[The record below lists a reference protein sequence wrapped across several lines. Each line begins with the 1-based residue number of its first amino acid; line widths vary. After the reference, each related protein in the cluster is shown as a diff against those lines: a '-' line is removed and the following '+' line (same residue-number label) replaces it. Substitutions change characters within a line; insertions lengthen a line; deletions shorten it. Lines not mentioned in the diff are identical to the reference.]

1 MKITL
6 AVLAEKLDNLIE
18 TNKNEHADILR
29 RQDKTN
35 GGIKTNADRI
45 NKLESLKNIA
55 IGALLVMNTLLLP
68 IAFMLIRQWINN
80 LTN

>member
-6 AVLAEKLDNLIE
+6 AVLAEKLDNLID
-18 TNKNEHADILR
+18 TNKKEHFDILA